1 MRAIV
6 VGAGKLGFEI
16 ARLLAAEGHD
26 IVVID
31 NEEEA
36 LTEVTNKLDVLAIHG
51 NGASPKVLERAG
63 VDKTDLLMAVAGPD
77 EVNIIACLAAKRRK
91 VPVCAARVRNEDY
104 LSGEDPSFTQRQLGI
119 DVVVNPERTAAL
131 EIARL
136 LKTPTATQIDYF
148 AGGRVSLVR
157 LKVEPDAPI
166 TRGALREVRPQ
177 RCVVAAVVRD
187 EEILIP
193 DGDTVIRP
201 GDKIY
206 IAGRTGSFPE
216 IRSLVGSPA
225 RPLREI
231 TIVGGGRVGFPLAQ
245 ILTRGQRRGVEIK
258 LIEKDPDRCS
268 QLAAALPGVLIICG
282 DGAKPEV
289 LREEMVDRS
298 DAFVAASGDDA
309 TNLLATIAA
318 KQLGVREAIAVLS
331 REDYVPL
338 AERAGADA
346 AVVPR
351 LITAST
357 LLKLARRDEVVQL
370 SLMEEGRAAA
380 VELVVEAGSRA
391 DGERLEDLPR
401 VKGAIVG
408 AIVRGDEVIIPKGA
422 TQIRAQ
428 DHLVLFGTVEA
439 LDRVQDLFRV

>member
-1 MRAIV
+1 LRVIV
-6 VGAGKLGFEI
+6 VGAGKLGYEI
-16 ARLLAAEGHD
+16 AKLLAAEGHD

-31 NEEEA
+31 QNEDA
-36 LTEVTNKLDVLAIHG
+36 LTEVTNNLDVMAIHG

-63 VDKTDLLMAVAGPD
+63 VDHTDVLMAVAGPD
-77 EVNIIACLAAKRRK
+77 EVNIIACLAAKRRR
-91 VPVCAARVRNEDY
+91 VPVCAARVRHEDY
-104 LSGEDPSFTQRQLGI
+104 LAGDDPSFTQQQLGI
-119 DVVVNPERTAAL
+119 DVVVNPERAAAL

-136 LKTPTATQIDYF
+136 LKTPTATQVDYF
-148 AGGRVSLVR
+148 ASGRVSLVR
-157 LKVEPDAPI
+157 LRVEQDAPI
-166 TRGALREVRPQ
+166 TRGPLREIRPQ

-187 EEILIP
+187 DAIMIP
-193 DGDTVIRP
+193 DGETTIQA

-206 IAGRTGSFPE
+206 LSGQTGAFPE

-225 RPLREI
+225 RRLREI

-268 QLAAALPGVLIICG
+268 QLAADLPGVLIICG

-289 LREEMVDRS
+289 LREELVERS
-298 DAFVAASGDDA
+298 DALVAVSGEDA

-318 KQLGVREAIAVLS
+318 KQLGVPQAIVELS

-346 AVVPR
+346 SVVPR

-357 LLKLARRDEVVQL
+357 LLKLARRDEVVSL
-370 SLMEEGRAAA
+370 SLLEEGRAAA
-380 VELVVEAGSRA
+380 VELVVEEGAPAEGM
-391 DGERLEDLPR
+391 RLEELRMP
-401 VKGAIVG
+401 KGAVVG
-408 AIVRGDEVIIPKGA
+408 AVVRYDEVIVPKGA
-422 TQIRAQ
+422 TEIHAD
-428 DHLVLFGTVEA
+428 DHLVLFGTVDA
-439 LDRVQDLFRV
+439 LDRARDLFRT